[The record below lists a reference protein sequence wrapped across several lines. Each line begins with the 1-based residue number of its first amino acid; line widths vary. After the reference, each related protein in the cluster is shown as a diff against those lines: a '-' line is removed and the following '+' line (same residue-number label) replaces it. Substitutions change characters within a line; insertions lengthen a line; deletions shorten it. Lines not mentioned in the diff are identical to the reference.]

1 MATKRLFIA
10 AEPPHHII
18 EGCRDLIE
26 GLKTAGDGIRWVK
39 SHGIHLTMKFF
50 GDVDESRIPQI
61 NDAAEIITGIGSID
75 LSVEGLGTF
84 PGGQRPRVIWV
95 GISGDLDRIVTARDT
110 LDGALSGIGFP
121 REDRPFRGHLTL
133 GRVKGRVP
141 VALAARLEESRNV
154 SLGEMRVEG
163 FSLIQSDLK
172 PSGAVYTTLAF
183 YPLT

>member
-10 AEPPHHII
+10 AEPPQHII
-18 EGCRDLIE
+18 EGCRNVIE
-26 GLKTAGDGIRWVK
+26 GLRASGDGIRWVK
-39 SHGIHLTMKFF
+39 PHGIHLTMKFL
-50 GDVDESRIPQI
+50 GDVEESRIPEI
-61 NDAAEIITGIGSID
+61 HEAAEIIKGSGAID
-75 LSVEGLGTF
+75 LTVEGLGTF
-84 PGGQRPRVIWV
+84 PGGKRPRVVWV
-95 GISGDLDRIVTARDT
+95 GIAGDLNRLVAARDM

-141 VALAARLEESRNV
+141 IALGARLEESRNV

-172 PSGAVYTTLAF
+172 PSGAVYTPLAF
-183 YPLT
+183 YSLT

>member
-10 AEPPHHII
+10 AEPPQHVI
-18 EGCRDLIE
+18 EGCRGVIE
-26 GLKTAGDGIRWVK
+26 KLKTAGDGIRWVK

-50 GDVDESRIPQI
+50 GDVEESRIPEI
-61 NDAAEIITGIGSID
+61 NNAVEIIKGSGAID

-95 GISGDLDRIVTARDT
+95 GITGDLDRIITARDV
-110 LDGALSGIGFP
+110 LDGALAEIGFP

-141 VALAARLEESRNV
+141 VALTARLEESRNV

-172 PSGAVYTTLAF
+172 PSGAVYTPLAF